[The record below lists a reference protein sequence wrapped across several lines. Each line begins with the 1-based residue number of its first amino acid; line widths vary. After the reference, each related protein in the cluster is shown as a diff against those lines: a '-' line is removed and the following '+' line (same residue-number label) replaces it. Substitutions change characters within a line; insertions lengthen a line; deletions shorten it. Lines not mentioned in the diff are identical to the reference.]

1 MPMPR
6 PGPPFSKAV
15 PALPLLLTLRLAAAG
30 CAEQRVAKANT
41 PREKMKL
48 LGARPQHDTFGIA
61 DAMLVADAKKNL
73 KAAQLYYT
81 RKAYVGAL
89 QRCEETMAVFQ
100 RFDKFDEVLYIAGMS
115 SARLSRKEGKQPPP
129 AAMTTEKYRVLARQ
143 YLTQLVNEHPKSGF
157 RKRAEEELRSL
168 GEPASKADAKQ

>member
-1 MPMPR
+1 MKKLLLVCCLFCAASGAADTARGQDAQKPA
-6 PGPPFSKAV
+6 GQDVEAN
-15 PALPLLLTLRLAAAG
+15 ALP
-30 CAEQRVAKANT
+30 
-41 PREKMKL
+41 
-48 LGARPQHDTFGIA
+48 

-115 SARLSRKEGKQPPP
+115 SARLSRKEGKQPPTLAP
-129 AAMTTEKYRVLARQ
+129 EKYLILARQ
-143 YLTQLVNEHPKSGF
+143 YLTQLVDEHPKSSF
-157 RKRAEEELRSL
+157 RKRAEEELRSIGAPAPQV
-168 GEPASKADAKQ
+168 GEK

>member
-1 MPMPR
+1 MR
-6 PGPPFSKAV
+6 KLLLACCLVCFASGAGGAAWAQDKAK
-15 PALPLLLTLRLAAAG
+15 PAGRDLESNALPD
-30 CAEQRVAKANT
+30 E
-41 PREKMKL
+41 
-48 LGARPQHDTFGIA
+48 
-61 DAMLVADAKKNL
+61 MLVADAKKNL

-115 SARLSRKEGKQPPP
+115 SARLSRKEGKQPLP
-129 AAMTTEKYRVLARQ
+129 AEMSAEKYVALARQ

-168 GEPASKADAKQ
+168 GEPAPRADAKQ